1 MRRLNAPLPEQI
13 SMTQATARIP
23 QLDAEGPSTAQ
34 EGPAEPAAASPE
46 AAPGAS
52 GGATSVMDRDFIVRH
67 QIVERYLSGTL
78 PIKGA
83 TDFERFCREEP
94 NLLDQIGLPERVNAG
109 LRLLEAAGKPE
120 PWQQQAKPFW
130 EKPQVLLVLCAA
142 VLLFAI
148 SLVVVGGAS
157 AEKTRT
163 ISKLKTL
170 LVEQPLEP
178 ASTTQTIHVLP
189 TRTGNS
195 NAAATIGGGAS
206 AQLADLR
213 IDMTRS
219 PYRAFRVTIDRVGE
233 GRVAILHN
241 VMKDS
246 NGDLH
251 LAFNT
256 SALGPGTYQFAIDGL
271 TWRGDPEPD
280 SWLTIAVRH

>member
-1 MRRLNAPLPEQI
+1 
-13 SMTQATARIP
+13 MTEATARIP
-23 QLDAEGPSTAQ
+23 QAESAIEDALTAD
-34 EGPAEPAAASPE
+34 EAPAEPTAASPGMP
-46 AAPGAS
+46 PGAS
-52 GGATSVMDRDFIVRH
+52 VGATAAMDRDFIARH
-67 QIVERYLSGTL
+67 QIVERYLSGSL

-83 TDFERFCREEP
+83 TDFERFCHEQP
-94 NLLDQIGLPERVNAG
+94 DLLDEIGLAERVNAG
-109 LRLLEAAGKPE
+109 LRLLEAAGNPE

-130 EKPQVLLVLCAA
+130 EKPQVLLALCAA

-157 AEKTRT
+157 ADKTRT

-178 ASTTQTIHVLP
+178 AATTQTIHVLP

-195 NAAATIGGGAS
+195 NAVAATIGGGTK
-206 AQLADLR
+206 AQLADMR

-251 LAFNT
+251 LAFNS

-280 SWLTIAVRH
+280 SWLTIAVQH

>member
-1 MRRLNAPLPEQI
+1 LPEQV
-13 SMTQATARIP
+13 SMIEATARLP
-23 QLDAEGPSTAQ
+23 VPGDEGPSTA
-34 EGPAEPAAASPE
+34 EAHPAEPPAASPG
-46 AAPGAS
+46 APAGAS
-52 GGATSVMDRDFIVRH
+52 LAANPAMDREFIARH
-67 QIVERYLSGTL
+67 QIIERYLSGSL

-83 TDFERFCREEP
+83 TDFERFCREQP
-94 NLLDQIGLPERVNAG
+94 DLLDEIGLPERVNAG

-130 EKPQVLLVLCAA
+130 GKPQSLLGLCAA
-142 VLLFAI
+142 VLLLAI
-148 SLVVVGGAS
+148 SLVIVGGAS
-157 AEKTRT
+157 ADKTRT
-163 ISKLKTL
+163 IAKLKSL
-170 LVEQPLEP
+170 IAEQPLEP
-178 ASTTQTIHVLP
+178 ASTTQTIHVAP
-189 TRTGNS
+189 ARTGNS
-195 NAAATIGGGAS
+195 NAVAATIGGGTS

-213 IDMTRS
+213 IDMARS
-219 PYRAFRVTIDRVGE
+219 PYRAFRVTITRVGE

-280 SWLTIAVRH
+280 SSVTIAVRH

>member
-1 MRRLNAPLPEQI
+1 
-13 SMTQATARIP
+13 MTEAIARIP
-23 QLDAEGPSTAQ
+23 QPGVEGSSTPD
-34 EGPAEPAAASPE
+34 ERPAEPSAASPGT
-46 AAPGAS
+46 PPDGSLGAIP
-52 GGATSVMDRDFIVRH
+52 AMDREFIARH
-67 QIVERYLSGTL
+67 QIVERYLSGRL

-94 NLLDQIGLPERVNAG
+94 NLLDEIGLPERVNAG

-130 EKPQVLLVLCAA
+130 EKPQVLLGLCAA
-142 VLLFAI
+142 VLLLAI
-148 SLVVVGGAS
+148 LLLVMAGAN
-157 AEKTRT
+157 AEKAST
-163 ISKLKTL
+163 ISKLKA
-170 LVEQPLEP
+170 LVAEQPLEP

-189 TRTGNS
+189 TRGGNS
-195 NAAATIGGGAS
+195 NAAAATIGGGAA

-246 NGDLH
+246 NGDLR

-271 TWRGDPEPD
+271 TWRGEPEPD
-280 SWLTIAVRH
+280 SWLTIRVQH